1 MTPKEQDKMSIN
13 SISHAL
19 EDYLNNR
26 QSADRSSAGV
36 IVEVETNY
44 NFLIIRGSSKDNE
57 FLMHAE
63 ELFGQSLPL
72 DFNVFNVGEH
82 TMYWMSP
89 NEWLVSSKSD
99 IKRFIKTIRS
109 KVNMHAIDQ
118 TGGLV
123 QMTLQGERVR
133 DLLAKGC
140 TLNVDEGVLLPGQC
154 AQTGLSKANILL
166 SLINDSPKFNL
177 IVRRS
182 YAEYVARWL
191 EHAGD
196 EFGLDLII

>member
-1 MTPKEQDKMSIN
+1 MSIN

-196 EFGLDLII
+196 EFGIDLII

>member
-1 MTPKEQDKMSIN
+1 MSIN

>member
-26 QSADRSSAGV
+26 QSADTSSAGV

-72 DFNVFNVGEH
+72 DFNIFNVGEH

-99 IKRFIKTIRS
+99 IKRFIKTIRP

-196 EFGLDLII
+196 EFGIDLII